1 MKEQKKSTSK
11 VIVRSALIL
20 LLLTL
25 ISGCFLG
32 STFARYVSKGEGD
45 LSAGVAEWKIT
56 ETPTDG
62 TGTAAVDLGDF
73 SPNMN
78 KYTDTTRTRSLS
90 NIGLF
95 KITNE
100 GDVDA
105 FLYLTIAG
113 TAVDP
118 DNAGS
123 ITTAVTAYGYEG
135 DGDTASSTAY
145 EFDQDPTDPYEPSS
159 TEFGQI
165 FTITAT
171 VTYSGSTTQDQDYY
185 ILKPNESI
193 TVTVGVTWTS
203 DLSGDG
209 TGDKV
214 IQEADKF
221 PEAAGV
227 VYGDL
232 RDTWIGEN
240 IAAVGFSYSW
250 YALQGSELPASG
262 ATNTPNP

>member
-45 LSAGVAEWKIT
+45 LSGEVAKWSIT
-56 ETPTDG
+56 ETSTDG

-78 KYTDTTRTRSLS
+78 KYNNAVRTRSLS
-90 NIGLF
+90 DVGLF

-113 TAVDP
+113 ASVTPASD
-118 DNAGS
+118 DT
-123 ITTAVTAYGYEG
+123 ITTTVTAYGYD
-135 DGDTASSTAY
+135 DGGTNASTTAY
-145 EFDQDPTDPYEPSS
+145 VFDQDPTDTYEPSS
-159 TEFGQI
+159 SEFAQV
-165 FTITAT
+165 FAITAT
-171 VTYSGSTTQDQDYY
+171 VTYSGSTTQDQTYY
-185 ILKPNESI
+185 ILKPNDSI
-193 TVTVGVTWTS
+193 KVSVNVTWTS
-203 DLSGDG
+203 DLSGDNEN
-209 TGDKV
+209 DKTV
-214 IQEADKF
+214 PEDMF